1 MLRYFFLTFY
11 ILLCITFA
19 RGQSGNI
26 DALVKRKNELGK
38 TAFFEKDTAYINTL
52 NELAFAIAFS
62 DLEEMQV
69 LANEAQRLSESIK
82 YTKGILQAKNNLA
95 DYYMFSGNLE
105 QSLNQHNENIAQAK
119 AWKADFIM
127 LQGLNSKAYIL
138 NQISDYSQSF
148 KVLNES
154 LEITERLDNKV
165 YQVKT
170 YMNLGNLMAVIGNTE
185 EALEYYMRCLE
196 LKPIEPISKAEVLI
210 NLGYTYLTIGHLDK
224 ASVKIFEAIEIFE
237 THQVLEWLAY
247 AYQLASDNYVKQGN
261 TRKALEYLNKSDS
274 IHQKIEDPVGFID
287 LRLTE
292 ATLLFFEKEMEK
304 SKTVALQAHKLA
316 EDRNYFDGQIISSEL
331 LSKIFNEQ
339 KEYQKAFSYLVSGRK
354 LSDSVQKEN
363 NKSKLEILKIKSDLE
378 TQKLV
383 KISNYKEKLSWQRVV
398 IIITLG
404 LISLLVIT
412 LISRRKIAIKQ
423 TKLNNE
429 LRKSNELKTKIFS
442 IIGHDL
448 KAPIGTL
455 QQLLELYQ
463 NKAITTAEI
472 VSLAPR
478 LKDNV
483 DHSAFM
489 LNNLLLWAQNQ
500 MNGVTVMAQEIDVVQ
515 ISTEVLELYKEHITN
530 KNISIEYLGAK
541 ELIVFFDVEHM
552 KIILRNIIFNA
563 IKYTKENGVLRF
575 NSSETKNE
583 IVFSICDNGIGMEA
597 DMIERL
603 LSNENLVSSPGTQN
617 EKGTGLGIN
626 ICKDLLTA
634 NNSTL
639 KIDSELG
646 KGSCFHI
653 HLSK

>member
-1 MLRYFFLTFY
+1 M
-11 ILLCITFA
+11 
-19 RGQSGNI
+19 
-26 DALVKRKNELGK
+26 GK
-38 TAFFEKDTAYINTL
+38 TAFFEKDTAYINTI

-62 DLEEMQV
+62 DLKEMQL
-69 LANEAQRLSESIK
+69 LANEAQKLSESIK
-82 YTKGILQAKNNLA
+82 YKKGIRQAKNNLA
-95 DYYMFSGNLE
+95 DYYMFNGNLE
-105 QSLNQHNENIAQAK
+105 LSLKLHNENIAQAK
-119 AWKADFIM
+119 DGKADFVM
-127 LQGLNSKAYIL
+127 LQGLNSKAYVL
-138 NQISDYSQSF
+138 NQLSDYSQSF

-154 LEITERLDNKV
+154 LELAERLDSKV

-185 EALEYYMRCLE
+185 EAIAYYMKCLE
-196 LKPIEPISKAEVLI
+196 FKPIKSISKAEVLI
-210 NLGYTYLTIGHLDK
+210 NLGYTYLTIGHLDQS
-224 ASVKIFEAIEIFE
+224 SVKISEAIEIFE
-237 THQVLEWLAY
+237 AQQVLEWLAY

-274 IHQKIEDPVGFID
+274 IHQKIQDPVGFID

-292 ATLLFFEKEMEK
+292 ATLLFSEKEIEK
-304 SKTVALQAHKLA
+304 SKTAALQAHKMA
-316 EDRNYFDGQIISSEL
+316 MNKNYFDGQILSSEL
-331 LSKIFNEQ
+331 LSRIFNEQ

-383 KISNYKEKLSWQRVV
+383 KIANYKEKLSWQRF
-398 IIITLG
+398 IIILTLS
-404 LISLLVIT
+404 LISFLIII

-472 VSLAPR
+472 VLLAPR

-483 DHSAFM
+483 DHSAFT

-500 MNGVTVMAQEIDVVQ
+500 MNGVTVMAQEIDVTQ
-515 ISTEVLELYKEHITN
+515 KSTEVLDLYNEQITN
-530 KNISIEYLGAK
+530 KNISVEYLGAK
-541 ELIVFFDVEHM
+541 KLVVCFDVEHM

-583 IVFSICDNGIGMEA
+583 VVFSICDNGIGMEA
-597 DMIERL
+597 DLIERL

-626 ICKDLLTA
+626 ICKDLLAA
-634 NNSTL
+634 NNGSL
-639 KIDSELG
+639 KIESELG

-653 HLSK
+653 RLPKK